1 MSKLL
6 TDSSALGTEVIFV
19 LLFNEINPS
28 EGEFTILLT
37 QQDVAIN
44 LINGVGPINVSLCAC
59 AVSCHVPFFSKN
71 ILFQINPIIHL
82 IEADILSLSGKY
94 CSRKNYLCAE
104 DIAICWP
111 FIIGW

>member
-6 TDSSALGTEVIFV
+6 TDTSALGTEVIFV

-44 LINGVGPINVSLCAC
+44 QINGVGPINVSLCAC
-59 AVSCHVPFFSKN
+59 AVSCHIPFFGKN
-71 ILFQINPIIHL
+71 NLIQIL
-82 IEADILSLSGKY
+82 IEADILSLSGKD
-94 CSRKNYLCAE
+94 CC
-104 DIAICWP
+104 
-111 FIIGW
+111 